1 MKYVVTQNQN
11 VNIDVNIRHTDSEY
25 SGQCNGQSIL
35 WTVEIPKFKHTQGLN
50 FINLDLRRFHEL
62 WSTNNVRFNA
72 LGGVR
77 SGILLPKTDAT
88 LLGKPRH
95 NEFHLS
101 SFGFSG
107 DAGISVSFMEIFLYC
122 V

>member
-35 WTVEIPKFKHTQGLN
+35 WTVEILKFKHTQGLN